1 MQTDLSRLIP
11 DYHCLK
17 IAPKMK
23 LPSFNRMTEG
33 KIPSSDSSKLSSW
46 KKSFWLII
54 KNFIS
59 TGSGSFCCQR
69 DEYFFQLFWDAF
81 YDEDADDEATTT
93 TLTVTTVT
101 TNTTETRTA
110 TAMTTTA
117 ATTITTTT
125 TTIRTT
131 TAMMR
136 LTTIFHKSCIFVK
149 KEEKIRDFL
158 TWKTCVRLDDIIETA
173 WTKESCRFKSD
184 WFSFKQKMMSHL
196 LYLSLTLSY
205 PTITLSF
212 RLSVS
217 VSLSSDVSLWLVS
230 LPKFP
235 YFSSCLRLSLCTLIH
250 LALSPIPLFLYLSVY
265 FHMERELHYRAC
277 SYFKSIWFSPFTS
290 KQCLKSILPK
300 SLIQRQYLFMN
311 IIHGVGQQG

>member
-1 MQTDLSRLIP
+1 
-11 DYHCLK
+11 
-17 IAPKMK
+17 
-23 LPSFNRMTEG
+23 
-33 KIPSSDSSKLSSW
+33 
-46 KKSFWLII
+46 
-54 KNFIS
+54 
-59 TGSGSFCCQR
+59 
-69 DEYFFQLFWDAF
+69 
-81 YDEDADDEATTT
+81 
-93 TLTVTTVT
+93 
-101 TNTTETRTA
+101 
-110 TAMTTTA
+110 
-117 ATTITTTT
+117 
-125 TTIRTT
+125 
-131 TAMMR
+131 MMR

-158 TWKTCVRLDDIIETA
+158 TWETCVRLDDIIETA

-250 LALSPIPLFLYLSVY
+250 LALSPIPLFLYHSVY
-265 FHMERELHYRAC
+265 FHMEREVNYRAC

-311 IIHGVGQQG
+311 IFHGLGKLRWTGIGSMMLTYTIGELQLDWENFSCGLIVRSYYFQKNQLKVFFRRMQIWHLIKFLQNFVPMPPKKGFLCFKPDDEVRPWASNLKLLAYVKH